1 MTRLS
6 CPSCRLRF
14 GAAATAFTTSCPD
27 CGRHLEAVV
36 SAEDTMGF
44 RLFAPSD
51 SQPELPV
58 AVEVA
63 LPDPEHGSHGPHVRP
78 GRVPPL

>member
-14 GAAATAFTTSCPD
+14 SAAAASTFTTCPE
-27 CGRHLEAVV
+27 CGRELQAVA
-36 SAEDTMGF
+36 SAEALVGYRRFDMVG
-44 RLFAPSD
+44 
-51 SQPELPV
+51 PESALPM

-63 LPDPEHGSHGPHVRP
+63 LPVPGPRP
-78 GRVPPL
+78 DET

>member
-14 GAAATAFTTSCPD
+14 TAAASATISTCPD
-27 CGRHLEAVV
+27 CGRHLDAVI
-36 SAEDTMGF
+36 SAEDALGF
-44 RLFAPSD
+44 RLFTVLDP
-51 SQPELPV
+51 QPELPM

-63 LPDPEHGSHGPHVRP
+63 RPIHDLRPDGT
-78 GRVPPL
+78 